1 MRNLL
6 AAVAAV
12 VSVAGL
18 VVIGGTSPAGAAPV
32 CAVDYKLNQWSN
44 GFTAN
49 VTVTNQSAPVTSW
62 NLTWTFAGNQ
72 AISSG
77 WSANVTQSGTRVSAS
92 NMPWN
97 GSLATGA
104 SAQFGFQATYSG
116 TNATPTDFAF
126 NGVSCSGDQTTTTT
140 PTSTTTSTS
149 TSTSTSTT
157 TSTTTTTTTTTT
169 SNPTGCGTAALCDD
183 FESQTG
189 TAPSGRWTV
198 GAANCTGQ
206 GVVGIDSSVAH
217 SGSKSV
223 RVNGASGYCNHIF
236 FGTPVSGSGPL
247 YGRFYV
253 RHTTA
258 LPMAHVTFM
267 AMKDSVDGGKDL
279 RMGGQNSALQWNR
292 ESDDATL
299 PEQSPV
305 GVSKSKPLPT
315 GQWNCV
321 QFTVDPA
328 GKIATSLNGE
338 PVEGLQADGV
348 STPDVDGQWLR
359 KTNWRPAVTDLRLGW
374 ESYGDG
380 ANTLWYDDV
389 AVGSS
394 PIGC

>member
-1 MRNLL
+1 M
-6 AAVAAV
+6 
-12 VSVAGL
+12 AGL
-18 VVIGGTSPAGAAPV
+18 VVIGGTSTAGAAPV
-32 CAVDYKLNQWSN
+32 CAVDYKLNQWST

-62 NLTWTFAGNQ
+62 KLTWTFAGNQ

-77 WSANVTQSGTRVSAS
+77 WSADVRQSGKQVTAS
-92 NMPWN
+92 SMPWN
-97 GSLATGA
+97 GALATGA

-116 TNATPTDFAF
+116 ANAVPTDFAF
-126 NGVSCSGDQTTTTT
+126 NGVSCGGDQTTTTT
-140 PTSTTTSTS
+140 TTTNTGSWPPTDS
-149 TSTSTSTT
+149 
-157 TSTTTTTTTTTT
+157 STTTTTTTTDQ
-169 SNPTGCGTAALCDD
+169 PPVDCGTATLCDG
-183 FESQTG
+183 FEQQTG
-189 TAPSGRWTV
+189 STPSGRWTV

-206 GVVGIDSSVAH
+206 GTVAIDNSVAR

-236 FGTPVSGSGPL
+236 FGTPLTGTGVVH
-247 YGRFYV
+247 GRFYV

-267 AMKDSVDGGKDL
+267 AMKDSADGGKDL

-315 GQWNCV
+315 GTWNCV

-328 GKIATSLNGE
+328 GKIATSLNGA

-348 STPDVDGQWLR
+348 ATPDVDRQWMA
-359 KTNWRPAVTDLRLGW
+359 KSGWRPAVTDLRLGW

-389 AVGSS
+389 AIGSS

>member
-1 MRNLL
+1 M
-6 AAVAAV
+6 
-12 VSVAGL
+12 
-18 VVIGGTSPAGAAPV
+18 
-32 CAVDYKLNQWSN
+32 DYKLNQWST

-62 NLTWTFAGNQ
+62 TLTWTFTGDQ
-72 AISSG
+72 KVTSG
-77 WSANVTQSGTRVSAS
+77 WSSTVTQDGNRVKVA
-92 NMPWN
+92 NAAWN
-97 GSLATGA
+97 GSLGTGA

-116 TNATPTDFAF
+116 TNAAPTDFAF
-126 NGVSCSGDQTTTTT
+126 NGVPCSGDPTTTTT
-140 PTSTTTSTS
+140 PTTTS

-169 SNPTGCGTAALCDD
+169 NPPGCGTAALCDD
-183 FESQTG
+183 FEQQTG
-189 TAPSGRWTV
+189 TTPAGRWTV

-206 GVVGIDSSVAH
+206 GTVAIDDSVAR

-223 RVNGASGYCNHIF
+223 RVNGAAGYCNHIF
-236 FGTPVSGSGPL
+236 FGTPVSGSGPVH
-247 YGRFYV
+247 GRFYV

-267 AMKDSVDGGKDL
+267 AMKDSADGGKDL

-328 GKIATSLNGE
+328 GKIATSLNGA

-348 STPDVDGQWLR
+348 ATPDVDRQWMA
-359 KTNWRPAVTDLRLGW
+359 KTGWRPAVTDLRLGW

>member
-12 VSVAGL
+12 VSIAGL
-18 VVIGGTSPAGAAPV
+18 VVIGGTSTAGAAPV
-32 CAVDYKLNQWSN
+32 CAVDYKLNQWST

-62 NLTWTFAGNQ
+62 TLTWTFAGNQ
-72 AISSG
+72 SISSG
-77 WSANVTQSGTRVSAS
+77 WSADVRQSGAVVTAS

-97 GSLATGA
+97 GTLGTGA

-116 TNATPTDFAF
+116 TNAVPTDFAF

-140 PTSTTTSTS
+140 TTTTSTS
-149 TSTSTSTT
+149 TSTA
-157 TSTTTTTTTTTT
+157 TTTTT
-169 SNPTGCGTAALCDD
+169 SNEPTDCGTAALCDD
-183 FESQTG
+183 FEQQTG
-189 TAPSGRWTV
+189 STPTGRWTV

-206 GVVGIDSSVAH
+206 GAVSIDNSVAH

-223 RVNGASGYCNHIF
+223 RVDGASGYCNHIF
-236 FGTPVSGSGPL
+236 FGTPVDGSSAAVH
-247 YGRFYV
+247 GRFYV

-267 AMKDSVDGGKDL
+267 AMKDAGDAGKDL
-279 RMGGQNSALQWNR
+279 RMGGQNAALQWNR

-299 PEQSPV
+299 PEQSPA
-305 GVSKSKPLPT
+305 GVAQSKPLPT

-328 GKIATSLNGE
+328 GRISTSLNGS
-338 PVEGLQADGV
+338 VVDGLVVDGV
-348 STPDVDGQWLR
+348 STPDIDSQWLR
-359 KTNWRPAVTDLRLGW
+359 KTGWRPAVTDLRLGW

-394 PIGC
+394 PIAC

>member
-12 VSVAGL
+12 VSIAGL
-18 VVIGGTSPAGAAPV
+18 VVIGGTSTAGAAPV
-32 CAVDYKLNQWSN
+32 CAVDYKLNQWAT

-62 NLTWTFAGNQ
+62 KLTWTFAGNQ
-72 AISSG
+72 AVSSG
-77 WSANVTQSGTRVSAS
+77 WSADVKQSGAVVTAS

-97 GSLATGA
+97 GSLGTGA

-126 NGVSCSGDQTTTTT
+126 NGVSCSGDGPTTTTT
-140 PTSTTTSTS
+140 TSTTTSTS

-157 TSTTTTTTTTTT
+157 TSTTTTTTTTGV
-169 SNPTGCGTAALCDD
+169 PGDCGSATLCDG
-183 FESQTG
+183 FEQQTG
-189 TAPSGRWTV
+189 TSPSGRWTV
-198 GAANCTGQ
+198 GAPNCTGQ
-206 GVVGIDSSVAH
+206 GTVSIDNSVAR

-223 RVNGASGYCNHIF
+223 RVNGAAGYCNHIF
-236 FGTPVSGSGPL
+236 FGTPLSGSSVVH
-247 YGRFYV
+247 GRYYV

-258 LPMAHVTFM
+258 LPMSHVTFM
-267 AMKDSVDGGKDL
+267 AMKDTADGGKDL
-279 RMGGQNSALQWNR
+279 RMGGQNAALQWNR

-328 GKIATSLNGE
+328 GKLSTSLNGAV
-338 PVEGLQADGV
+338 VEGLVADGV

-374 ESYGDG
+374 ESYGEG
-380 ANTLWYDDV
+380 SNTLWYDDV
-389 AVGSS
+389 AIGSS
-394 PIGC
+394 PIAC

>member
-18 VVIGGTSPAGAAPV
+18 VVIGGNSSAGAAPV
-32 CAVDYKLNQWSN
+32 CAVDYKLNQWST

-62 NLTWTFAGNQ
+62 QLTWTFSGNQ
-72 AISSG
+72 TVTSG
-77 WSANVTQSGTRVSAS
+77 WGADVRQSGNRVTAT

-116 TNATPTDFAF
+116 TVTVPTDFAF
-126 NGVSCSGDQTTTTT
+126 NGVSCSGDAPTTTT
-140 PTSTTTSTS
+140 
-149 TSTSTSTT
+149 TT
-157 TSTTTTTTTTTT
+157 TSTTTTTTTDQQ
-169 SNPTGCGTAALCDD
+169 PVDCGSATLCDG
-183 FESQTG
+183 FEEQTG
-189 TAPSGRWTV
+189 PTPSGRWTV

-206 GVVGIDSSVAH
+206 GRVGIDGSTAR

-223 RVNGASGYCNHIF
+223 RVDGAAGYCNHIF
-236 FGTPVSGSGPL
+236 FGTPLTGAGAVH
-247 YGRFYV
+247 GRFYV
-253 RHTTA
+253 RHTTN
-258 LPMAHVTFM
+258 LPAAHVTFL
-267 AMKDSVDGGKDL
+267 AMKDSADNGKDL
-279 RMGGQNSALQWNR
+279 RMGGQNAALQWNR

-299 PEQSPV
+299 PAQSPQ
-305 GVSKSKPLPT
+305 GVAQSKPLPT

-321 QFTVDPA
+321 QFSVDPT
-328 GKIATSLNGE
+328 GRLSTSLNGSA
-338 PVEGLQADGV
+338 VAGLQVDGV
-348 STPDVDGQWLR
+348 PTPDIDDQWLR
-359 KTNWRPAVTDLRLGW
+359 KTWRPAVTDLRLGW

-380 ANTLWYDDV
+380 ADTLWYDDV

-394 PIGC
+394 PIAC

>member
-18 VVIGGTSPAGAAPV
+18 VVIGGNSSAGAAPV
-32 CAVDYKLNQWSN
+32 CAVDYKLNQWST

-62 NLTWTFAGNQ
+62 QLTWTFAGNQ
-72 AISSG
+72 AVTSG
-77 WSANVTQSGTRVSAS
+77 WSADVKQSGNKVTVA

-116 TNATPTDFAF
+116 TNQAPTDFSF
-126 NGVSCSGDQTTTTT
+126 NGVSCSGDG
-140 PTSTTTSTS
+140 P
-149 TSTSTSTT
+149 TT
-157 TSTTTTTTTTTT
+157 TSTTTTTTTTNTT
-169 SNPTGCGTAALCDD
+169 TTTTDQQNPGGCGTATLCDG
-183 FESQTG
+183 FEEQTG
-189 TAPSGRWTV
+189 SSPSGRWTV

-206 GVVGIDSSVAH
+206 GRVSIDTATAR

-223 RVNGASGYCNHIF
+223 RVDGASGYCNHIF
-236 FGTPVSGSGPL
+236 FGTPLTGSGTVH
-247 YGRFYV
+247 GRFYV
-253 RHTTA
+253 RHTTN

-267 AMKDSVDGGKDL
+267 AMKDTADNGKDL

-299 PEQSPV
+299 PAQSPQ
-305 GVSKSKPLPT
+305 GVAQSKPLPT

-328 GKIATSLNGE
+328 GRLSTSLNGSS
-338 PVEGLQADGV
+338 VVGLQVDGTP
-348 STPDVDGQWLR
+348 TPDIDDQWLR
-359 KTNWRPAVTDLRLGW
+359 KAWRPAVTDLRLGW

-380 ANTLWYDDV
+380 ADTLWYDDV
-389 AVGSS
+389 AIGSS
-394 PIGC
+394 PIAC

>member
-12 VSVAGL
+12 VSIAGL
-18 VVIGGTSPAGAAPV
+18 VVIGGTSTAGAAPV
-32 CAVDYKLNQWSN
+32 CAVDYKLNQWAT

-77 WSANVTQSGTRVSAS
+77 WSADVKQSGTRVTVS
-92 NMPWN
+92 NLPWN
-97 GSLATGA
+97 GSLGTGA

-116 TNATPTDFAF
+116 TNEVPTDFAF
-126 NGVSCSGDQTTTTT
+126 NGVSCSGDGPTT
-140 PTSTTTSTS
+140 
-149 TSTSTSTT
+149 TT

-169 SNPTGCGTAALCDD
+169 GVPPVGCGTAALCDD
-183 FESQTG
+183 FEQQTG
-189 TAPSGRWTV
+189 ATPAGRWTV

-206 GVVGIDSSVAH
+206 GAVSIDNSVAH

-223 RVNGASGYCNHIF
+223 RVNGAAGYCNHIF
-236 FGTPVSGSGPL
+236 FGTPLTGSGTVH
-247 YGRFYV
+247 GRFYV

-258 LPMAHVTFM
+258 LPAAHVTFM
-267 AMKDSVDGGKDL
+267 AMKDTGDAGKDL
-279 RMGGQNSALQWNR
+279 RMGGQNAALQWNR

-299 PEQSPV
+299 PAQSPQ
-305 GVSKSKPLPT
+305 GVAMSKPLPT

-328 GKIATSLNGE
+328 GRLSTSLNGAA
-338 PVEGLQADGV
+338 VEGLQVDGV
-348 STPDVDGQWLR
+348 PTPDIDQQWLN
-359 KTNWRPAVTDLRLGW
+359 KTWRPAVTDLRLGW

-380 ANTLWYDDV
+380 ADTLWYDDV

-394 PIGC
+394 PIAC

>member
-12 VSVAGL
+12 VSIAGL
-18 VVIGGTSPAGAAPV
+18 VVIGGTSTAGAAPV
-32 CAVDYKLNQWSN
+32 CAVDYKLNQWAT

-62 NLTWTFAGNQ
+62 NLAWTFAGNQ

-77 WSANVTQSGTRVSAS
+77 WSADVKQSGARVTVS

-116 TNATPTDFAF
+116 TNEVPTDFAF
-126 NGVSCSGDQTTTTT
+126 NGVSCSGDGPTT
-140 PTSTTTSTS
+140 
-149 TSTSTSTT
+149 TT
-157 TSTTTTTTTTTT
+157 TSTTTTTTTTTGV
-169 SNPTGCGTAALCDD
+169 PPVGCGTAALCDD
-183 FESQTG
+183 FEQQTG
-189 TAPSGRWTV
+189 TTPAGRWTV

-206 GVVGIDSSVAH
+206 GAVSIDNSVAH

-223 RVNGASGYCNHIF
+223 RVNGAAGYCNHIF
-236 FGTPVSGSGPL
+236 FGTPVTGSSAAVH
-247 YGRFYV
+247 GRFYV

-258 LPMAHVTFM
+258 LPAAHVTFM
-267 AMKDSVDGGKDL
+267 AMKDTADAGKDL
-279 RMGGQNSALQWNR
+279 RMGGQNAALQWNR

-299 PEQSPV
+299 PAQSPQ
-305 GVSKSKPLPT
+305 GVAMSKPLPT

-328 GKIATSLNGE
+328 GRLSTSLNGA
-338 PVEGLQADGV
+338 PVEGLQVDGV
-348 STPDVDGQWLR
+348 PTPDIDQQWLAR
-359 KTNWRPAVTDLRLGW
+359 SGWRPAVTDLRLGW

-380 ANTLWYDDV
+380 ADTLWYDDV
-389 AVGSS
+389 TVGSS
-394 PIGC
+394 PIAC